1 MRRPLPSA
9 ACNVDTNLHLA
20 AHLIPPMQFEPTN
33 SSLSDAQ
40 DILYHIVQYLD
51 PDRSSAEDLARIR
64 QTLLSTAFS
73 CRNFTRPAL
82 AALWRFLPSDKPLTD
97 LLVTLGLAEYSA
109 FLDGSHPTPLAL
121 RLKGSVVSVSSAVNR
136 MNSYMF
142 PGLVYLTG
150 STYTPSMEPISRL
163 CGACSR
169 DLCRVFFGPVKAVKL
184 V

>member
-9 ACNVDTNLHLA
+9 ACNVHTNLHLA
-20 AHLIPPMQFEPTN
+20 ARLIPPMQFEPTN

-51 PDRSSAEDLARIR
+51 PDRSSAEDLARVR
-64 QTLLSTAFS
+64 QTLLSTAIS

-109 FLDGSHPTPLAL
+109 FLDGSHPSPLAL
-121 RLKGSVVSVSSAVNR
+121 KLKGSAVSVSSAVNR
-136 MNSYMF
+136 MKVLIYVPWACLPYRIHVHTLNGADFEIMRGMF
-142 PGLVYLTG
+142 ARFVSSLLW
-150 STYTPSMEPISRL
+150 SR
-163 CGACSR
+163 
-169 DLCRVFFGPVKAVKL
+169 
-184 V
+184 